1 MVMGL
6 SSGGESAQ
14 TDGLHPPSV
23 LPGRIHVISY
33 RAAATASVVSDFVR
47 PHGLQPTRLLRPWD
61 FPSKSTGV
69 GCHFLLQVTEQEAP
83 KTVAEPTQRSDF
95 HPPPETSEAQ
105 SFVTPL
111 SSSFLRTMTG
121 CVRPSK
127 ASLTINWESQT
138 ADEGCF
144 TTTFSLSVARA

>member
-1 MVMGL
+1 MPRL
-6 SSGGESAQ
+6 TACIHPPCCLGESTSPVTELLLLLQ
-14 TDGLHPPSV
+14 SCLTL
-23 LPGRIHVISY
+23 
-33 RAAATASVVSDFVR
+33 R

-121 CVRPSK
+121 CVRPPK
-127 ASLTINWESQT
+127 ASLTIDWESQT
-138 ADEGCF
+138 ADKGCF